1 MTGVIRELSV
11 HPCLAAGRH
20 SACGVFFKK
29 APRTRLRF
37 FLARPAGLAY
47 LQVPKV
53 ACTSFKIAMAVI
65 NRPELAKELSEA
77 PLRIHSEPALS
88 DIADENSQVL
98 RTLFRFTFVRNPMD
112 RFLSFYQNK
121 IFYRP
126 KGTVAPTIA
135 EAGFRVGMPLGEV
148 LDRIEK
154 TAERE
159 LDPHIAPQNW
169 FVFDRKRSRVN
180 FIGQV
185 EKLADDLKKL
195 EELSGV
201 RVELGHYNRSPNREQ
216 HRFELS
222 DRDERRIRE
231 FYAEDFA
238 LLGYD

>member
-1 MTGVIRELSV
+1 
-11 HPCLAAGRH
+11 
-20 SACGVFFKK
+20 VFFKK
-29 APRTRLRF
+29 APRARPLF

-53 ACTSFKIAMAVI
+53 ACTSFKIAMAII
-65 NRPELAKELSEA
+65 NRPELAKELGEA
-77 PLRIHSEPALS
+77 PLRIHSQPEFS
-88 DIADENSQVL
+88 DIADENSPLL
-98 RTLFRFTFVRNPMD
+98 RNLFRFTFVRNPME

-126 KGTVAPTIA
+126 KGTVAPSIA

-154 TAERE
+154 TAESE

-180 FIGQV
+180 FIGHV
-185 EKLADDLKKL
+185 ERLAEDLEKLEK
-195 EELSGV
+195 LSGV
-201 RVELGHYNRSPNREQ
+201 PVELGHYNKSPIREQ
-216 HRFELS
+216 HRFELA
-222 DRDERRIRE
+222 DRDAARIRE